1 LPAHRSYSARC
12 WRSCSCFP
20 SPHRKQRLLD
30 YELKKRALNARQI
43 QGYDRTEYTH
53 LAVAAAVKSGAATAG
68 LGILAAARALDL
80 DFAPLFDERY
90 DLVIPVEHYT
100 SELLQPLLTLL
111 RDPASGFAAAVASL
125 GGYGVAQMGKVL
137 GEY

>member
-1 LPAHRSYSARC
+1 LEDLLRDDVVFVNR
-12 WRSCSCFP
+12 
-20 SPHRKQRLLD
+20 QRGAGTRVLLD
-30 YELKKRALNARQI
+30 YELKKRALNARLI

-53 LAVAAAVKSGAATAG
+53 LAVAAAVKSRAATAG

-80 DFAPLFDERY
+80 DFVPLFDERY

-100 SELLQPLLTLL
+100 AELLQPLLALL
-111 RDPASGFAAAVASL
+111 RDPASGFAAAVAAL